1 MVRLR
6 VASCMNCKTSLLVNW
21 AVSHSNKAWGANT
34 LIRQHNQVFCH
45 RSFSGGCVGEKKP
58 SKLARFYK
66 KSAVRNEQHQCS
78 PFYFFVLYN
87 RIRSAWKLK
96 GISRF
101 HLKLKWI
108 GIWKITFTK
117 WSLMLLKPAPRS
129 HVHHYSHYYNY
140 LFLHK
145 WASQRWSWWKML
157 SKCLFFFFKQLHVHK
172 IWEVFQR
179 QTPVFRLW
187 DLKWSRSMY

>member
-6 VASCMNCKTSLLVNW
+6 FTSCTNCKTSLLVNW
-21 AVSHSNKAWGANT
+21 AVSHSNKAWGTNT

-45 RSFSGGCVGEKKP
+45 RSFSGGCVGEKKT

-66 KSAVRNEQHQCS
+66 KSAVHNEHHQCS
-78 PFYFFVLYN
+78 PFYFFVLNN

-96 GISRF
+96 GISCF

-117 WSLMLLKPAPRS
+117 WSLMLLKPA
-129 HVHHYSHYYNY
+129 
-140 LFLHK
+140 
-145 WASQRWSWWKML
+145 L
-157 SKCLFFFFKQLHVHK
+157 SRRRDPTYIITAITTTTCSSTSERVRDGVGGKCSPSVFFFF
-172 IWEVFQR
+172 
-179 QTPVFRLW
+179 
-187 DLKWSRSMY
+187 